1 MILMVNLTQRVTLTS
16 CGLSYVYRQIGSIYP
31 NSSWEHSCTILS
43 IFFITKLVLATF
55 LIAGNEKIVMS
66 NMVRSIDECTIA
78 LPEIP
83 FNIKPK
89 ILSAKLGR

>member
-1 MILMVNLTQRVTLTS
+1 MILMVNLTQCVTLTS
-16 CGLSYVYRQIGSIYP
+16 CGLSYVRRQIDP